1 LIRFP
6 LRIASLVGEAGL
18 AGSDGVG
25 KLPGAPVL
33 FGELRE
39 RNRRRIL
46 LGGRG

>member
-1 LIRFP
+1 MIRFP
-6 LRIASLVGEAGL
+6 PEDRFLVGEAGL
-18 AGSDGVG
+18 AGGDGVG

-46 LGGRG
+46 LGG